1 MRKKN
6 MMANSRLHQ
15 NRIMSEKG
23 LFLRKFNQKKV
34 PLRVMEHLRRKMMM
48 KLMPVL
54 TTGLAPITPNFFHSR
69 TRN

>member
-6 MMANSRLHQ
+6 MMTNSRLHQ
-15 NRIMSEKG
+15 NRMMSEIG
-23 LFLRKFNQKKV
+23 LFFLKFNQKKV

-54 TTGLAPITPNFFHSR
+54 TTG
-69 TRN
+69 